1 MNQTD
6 FPSRARALQRALC
19 TGDLGYAEARRRLLD
34 LLAEYRYARWCD
46 AEPLASDELR
56 RYVRAQFTRNAQDH
70 GHPLLPLY
78 PTLDDL
84 RTLTEEAAHAA

>member
-1 MNQTD
+1 MTTTTD

-19 TGDLGYAEARRRLLD
+19 TGELGYAEARRRLLG

-46 AEPLASDELR
+46 AEPLASDEHR
-56 RYVRAQFTRNAQDH
+56 RYVRAQFQRNAHDH

-78 PTLDDL
+78 PT
-84 RTLTEEAAHAA
+84 EAEARFVGGVR